1 MSAVQTQLEHSNVKL
16 EQSAKEQKILSDNLE
31 VLSKETSHQF
41 SDMNDKILLTMESQQ
56 DMSYTMLDMRKQ
68 FEQLSQFMTAMADK
82 MEIAMTRQHIDGTKY
97 SNPGNLENPRANKR
111 SQHSGGS
118 SVHSGSTKSKT
129 SQDSSQDTSVYRSP
143 EKKKQHTRSKHRI
156 GDDEHN
162 NCIIADKIDKDKIK
176 PIEGLAYQEEKGEGF
191 AIHGIGGE
199 DLLEDMSE
207 SSDVCLNLED
217 AFEELQHANTLHQ
230 ASGQHHIGNLASREA
245 PTDLD
250 DQYTRPL
257 DPDGGKPD

>member
-1 MSAVQTQLEHSNVKL
+1 
-16 EQSAKEQKILSDNLE
+16 
-31 VLSKETSHQF
+31 
-41 SDMNDKILLTMESQQ
+41 MNDKILLTMESQQ

-97 SNPGNLENPRANKR
+97 SNPGNLENLGQTKEANIVAGRA
-111 SQHSGGS
+111 
-118 SVHSGSTKSKT
+118 
-129 SQDSSQDTSVYRSP
+129 SP